1 MIKMIGAFLVLLG
14 GGIVW
19 HQGRM
24 ERKRQ
29 RKTLCDLLVSLRNMT
44 EEIRVARTSLPD
56 LLERLG
62 QDCEEDAA
70 YFFEA
75 IVERIRQGEAL
86 KYVWEQE
93 TEMLPLYQTAK
104 QVLFP
109 IGESFERDE
118 ESICKSISLAAHKLA
133 EMNGKLED
141 QYQQEE
147 KRMAA
152 VCFSTAALLVI
163 LLI

>member
-24 ERKRQ
+24 ERKKQ

-70 YFFEA
+70 EFFLA
-75 IVERIRQGEAL
+75 VLRRMKKGEQL
-86 KYVWEQE
+86 KGAWEQE
-93 TEMLPLYQTAK
+93 AKKLPLYQTAK

-118 ESICKSISLAAHKLA
+118 ESICKAISLAVHKLA

-141 QYQQEE
+141 QYQREE

>member
-29 RKTLCDLLVSLRNMT
+29 RTTLCDLLMSLRNMA

-70 YFFEA
+70 EFFLA
-75 IVERIRQGEAL
+75 VLRRMKKGEQL
-86 KYVWEQE
+86 KGAWEQE
-93 TEMLPLYQTAK
+93 AKKLPLSSMAREA
-104 QVLFP
+104 VSH
-109 IGESFERDE
+109 IGESLERDE
-118 ESICKSISLAAHKLA
+118 ESACKAISLACYKLSEVYERA
-133 EMNGKLED
+133 D
-141 QYQQEE
+141 RQCPQEE